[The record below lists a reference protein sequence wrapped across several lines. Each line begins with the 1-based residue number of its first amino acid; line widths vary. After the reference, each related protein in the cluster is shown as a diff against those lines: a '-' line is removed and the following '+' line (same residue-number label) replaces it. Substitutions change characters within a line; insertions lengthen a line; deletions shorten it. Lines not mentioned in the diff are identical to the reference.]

1 MDKST
6 SGNRQIVNRGGRENG
21 RGRGRGRKDPQQGKK
36 IINQD
41 SRNDKYSS
49 QKLLSENCEDRD
61 TATTSSAPLGKLSSR
76 KPADALSNDTETCII
91 CASEIIHESFGPCNH
106 RTCHICSIRMRV
118 LFKDKTCTLCR
129 TPAPFIIITDNR
141 LKRFEEYSDDYFKKL
156 NFQSIDDNIG
166 LRFDSAKIREDTL
179 WMLGYNC
186 PDKECNTACLAW
198 THLHDHTRRAHG
210 KKICDLCSK
219 NRKIFPHEHKLFTD
233 SELSRHMKK
242 GDSIPGAVNQS
253 GFKGHPLCS
262 FCGNRFFGDDEL
274 FKHLREKHEKCFVCD
289 RANPGEP
296 PSYYVN
302 YEALRQHLVD
312 DHYVCKMKDCLDQK
326 YIAFISEFE
335 LKTHMLEVHG
345 ESLSKDVRRDVRIV
359 NISDFSYRQ
368 PYAQEMRQV
377 SHERSNRGRRIG
389 RDPTVEISS
398 AVTSQS
404 IPRDE
409 QAFQR
414 QLAAHS
420 AQSVTTRNVGNQHTA
435 APSSKTQ
442 VSQSRVTTSRQLPEY
457 LDAVT
462 SRTLNNSAPP
472 HGDNITS
479 QERVRSLKF
488 MAIDERASTLLQKD
502 SLKLSRF
509 KSFVAAYIDGSMTAA
524 ALIEFFLSLFS
535 NTSSN
540 SLGTL
545 IREIS
550 DLTKD
555 TKRAEDLR
563 TAWNNFRAI
572 NEDYPSLP
580 VASSSNDGSIP
591 LNWVAKNGNASSSG
605 VNLQTS
611 SVRVMKLKKIAT
623 HPGNSSTS
631 HLRSSNS
638 TPASSSQLSSESN
651 TRVNDS
657 LSSFKNL
664 PPSSANKNLS
674 GARKVSNKPWASKL
688 SSASSSTVSNE
699 NYSGP
704 SIRPT
709 YLSGGRI
716 SGVVMGTEAFPA
728 LPNIAKPQG
737 SVIQFGNNKIKK
749 IGSTP
754 VENVW
759 RENGESSSVGE
770 GEQGNAN
777 KGKEEGRE
785 KRTRKGNKEKKH
797 VLMGWG

>member
-6 SGNRQIVNRGGRENG
+6 NSTRNIVNRGGRDSG
-21 RGRGRGRKDPQQGKK
+21 RGRGRGRKDPQHGKK

-41 SRNDKYSS
+41 SRNDRYGS
-49 QKLLSENCEDRD
+49 QKPLLENCEDNEA
-61 TATTSSAPLGKLSSR
+61 ATMSNTPSGESSSGKPVDAP
-76 KPADALSNDTETCII
+76 SNDTETCII

-106 RTCHICSIRMRV
+106 RTCHVCSIRMRV

-141 LKRFEEYSDDYFKKL
+141 LKRFEDYSDDYFKKL

-166 LRFDSAKIREDTL
+166 VRFDSAQIREETL

-186 PDKECNTACLAW
+186 PEKDCKTACLAW

-233 SELSRHMKK
+233 SELTRHMKK

-289 RANPGEP
+289 RANPGDP

-302 YEALRQHLVD
+302 YEALRQHLVE
-312 DHYVCKMKDCLDQK
+312 DHYMCKMKDCLDQK

-368 PYAQEMRQV
+368 PYAQEMRQIN
-377 SHERSNRGRRIG
+377 HERSNRGRGIG
-389 RDPTVEISS
+389 RDPTVEIPS
-398 AVTSQS
+398 ARTSQY

-414 QLAAHS
+414 QLAIHS
-420 AQSVTTRNVGNQHTA
+420 AQSVTTRSVGNQLTA

-442 VSQSRVTTSRQLPEY
+442 VSQSHVTSSRQLSED
-457 LDAVT
+457 LEAVT
-462 SRTLNNSAPP
+462 SRTLNNSALP
-472 HGDNITS
+472 HADNISS

-488 MAIDERASTLLQKD
+488 MAIDERASSLLQKN

-509 KSFVAAYIDGSMTAA
+509 KSFVTAYIDGSMTAA
-524 ALIEFFLSLFS
+524 AFIEFFLSLFS
-535 NTSSN
+535 NNSSS

-545 IREIS
+545 IREIA
-550 DLTKD
+550 DLTND
-555 TKRAEDLR
+555 AKRAEELR

-580 VASSSNDGSIP
+580 AASSSNDSSIL
-591 LNWVAKNGNASSSG
+591 LNWAAKNGNASSSR
-605 VNLQTS
+605 VTSPTS
-611 SVRVMKLKKIAT
+611 SVRVMKLKKTAT
-623 HPGNSSTS
+623 HPGNSSTP
-631 HLRSSNS
+631 HLRSLNS
-638 TPASSSQLSSESN
+638 TPASSSQFNSESN
-651 TRVNDS
+651 TGANNS
-657 LSSFKNL
+657 LNSQKNL
-664 PPSSANKNLS
+664 PPPANKNLNV
-674 GARKVSNKPWASKL
+674 ARKVSNKPWASKL
-688 SSASSSTVSNE
+688 SSTSSLTMSNE
-699 NYSGP
+699 NHSGP
-704 SIRPT
+704 STRPT
-709 YLSGGRI
+709 YLPGGKI
-716 SGVVMGTEAFPA
+716 AGVVMGTEAFPA
-728 LPNIAKPQG
+728 LPNIAKPQS
-737 SVIQFGNNKIKK
+737 SVIQYGNNKIKK

-759 RENGESSSVGE
+759 RDSGESSSVGG
-770 GEQGNAN
+770 GEQGNAE
-777 KGKEEGRE
+777 KGKGEGRE

-797 VLMGWG
+797 VLIGWG